1 MRVGLSGL
9 AACLLGTILG
19 AGSVASATDSAQAT
33 GSLVAT
39 AVTTVGNA
47 PGVGKFLV
55 ASRELRDPNFRETVV
70 LLVEHDDRDGA
81 VGLVINRPTPV
92 ELFRLIPH
100 VDGIERSEETIFRGG
115 PVGPTTVMLLV
126 RSVEAPEGA
135 KRVFD
140 DVFRSGNEDLLE
152 RLAVDRRPDESFRTY
167 AGYAGWAPGQ
177 LEAEIAAGGW
187 HVVPASAAAIF
198 DEEPEAVWPRLIQAE
213 NAEWASR
220 SSCAPDRRAP

>member
-1 MRVGLSGL
+1 MGVGLSGL
-9 AACLLGTILG
+9 AACLLGAAFC
-19 AGSVASATDSAQAT
+19 AGSVAHATDPTPAASGLA
-33 GSLVAT
+33 AT
-39 AVTTVGNA
+39 AVPVVGNA

-70 LLVEHDDRDGA
+70 LLVEHDRQDGA
-81 VGLVINRPTPV
+81 VGVVINRPTTV

-115 PVGPTTVMLLV
+115 PVGPTTVLLLV
-126 RSVEAPEGA
+126 RSLEAPEGA

-140 DVFRSGNEDLLE
+140 DVYRSGDEDLLE
-152 RLAVDRRPDESFRTY
+152 RLAIDRRPDESFRTY

-187 HVVPASAAAIF
+187 HVLPASTAAIF
-198 DEEPEAVWPRLIQAE
+198 DEEPDAVWPRLIQAE
-213 NAEWASR
+213 NAEWAVR
-220 SSCAPDRRAP
+220 SPRAADCRAP